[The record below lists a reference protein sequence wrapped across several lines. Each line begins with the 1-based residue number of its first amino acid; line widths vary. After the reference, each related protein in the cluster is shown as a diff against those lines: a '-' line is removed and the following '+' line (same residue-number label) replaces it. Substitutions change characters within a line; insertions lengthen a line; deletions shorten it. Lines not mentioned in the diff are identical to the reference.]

1 MSSDADSPRQRTVAE
16 LLAAHG
22 GDTAVTGRRAR
33 RRAAE
38 DAADGAPAVV
48 EAPPVS
54 PAPANGNPANGNPAS
69 GNPTSGNPP
78 TATLPT
84 GTTATAARPPIATA
98 APSRRSTGPWR
109 ATAPPSATRSSTA
122 ARTRAATPTPPPTLP
137 TATAQ
142 AAGNGG
148 PVRGGDGP
156 GAPYVNGDTYSGP
169 RPGAPYVNGSAD
181 TTYSGPS
188 PRAGGELPN
197 GGRPDAGP
205 YVNGNG
211 GPRGSRGAPD
221 PRTAQRNPRPGTGRP
236 DDLAAAP
243 ESDAPFVNGGGYV
256 ESETTRSAPWTPD
269 RSVLREP
276 VPRDIDA
283 PTVGQAEPWSPPSAE
298 QARAR
303 PTEEMPRLRSDRT
316 PMLDPGMTGPI
327 DMHRL
332 PPADDLDEGPSTAVG
347 MAPVGAEEWHRER
360 TGRRRAGRDA
370 GPAVE
375 PGDPFESFDDPPA
388 GLDDEPGRRRTS
400 PDVGKSPGQAWAAVV
415 AQWIAGAIGG
425 AALWVGFRF
434 LWRDLPVVALAAAAL
449 VTVGLVLVVRAL
461 MHNDDRRTTLFAV
474 LVGLLLTVSPA
485 LLVLLGR

>member
-54 PAPANGNPANGNPAS
+54 PAPQPPATENPANGSAVNGNYSNGAPAPYRNAGPAPS
-69 GNPTSGNPP
+69 ANGASYGAPVGDPFINGG
-78 TATLPT
+78 ADPT
-84 GTTATAARPPIATA
+84 GESYAAHTPD
-98 APSRRSTGPWR
+98 GPY
-109 ATAPPSATRSSTA
+109 ANG
-122 ARTRAATPTPPPTLP
+122 
-137 TATAQ
+137 
-142 AAGNGG
+142 AGQYVNGG

-156 GAPYVNGDTYSGP
+156 GAPYVNGNVNGDTTYGGP
-169 RPGAPYVNGSAD
+169 RPGAPYANGSTD
-181 TTYSGPS
+181 TTYSGP
-188 PRAGGELPN
+188 PTRAGDVPGA
-197 GGRPDAGP
+197 RPDAGP
-205 YVNGNG
+205 YGNGNG
-211 GPRGSRGAPD
+211 NGNGSPRGGRGASD
-221 PRTAQRNPRPGTGRP
+221 PRTA
-236 DDLAAAP
+236 
-243 ESDAPFVNGGGYV
+243 
-256 ESETTRSAPWTPD
+256 APWTPD

-276 VPRDIDA
+276 VPRDIDG
-283 PTVGQAEPWSPPSAE
+283 PTDGRAEPWSPPSAE

-327 DMHRL
+327 DMQRL
-332 PPADDLDEGPSTAVG
+332 PQADDLDEGPSTAVG
-347 MAPVGAEEWHRER
+347 MAPVGAEDWHRER
-360 TGRRRAGRDA
+360 TGRRRAGRDDA
-370 GPAVE
+370 PAADAS
-375 PGDPFESFDDPPA
+375 DPFESFADPPA
-388 GLDDEPGRRRTS
+388 GLDDEPGRRRSS
-400 PDVGKSPGQAWAAVV
+400 PDVGKSAGQAWAAVV

>member
-48 EAPPVS
+48 DAPVGNPVPQPAANGNAANGSSANGNYGNGAQAPYRNGS
-54 PAPANGNPANGNPAS
+54 PAPSVNGAEGYGGDPFINGGVDPAYVAPVNDNRGAPYVNGSADPMGAPDGPYANG
-69 GNPTSGNPP
+69 
-78 TATLPT
+78 
-84 GTTATAARPPIATA
+84 
-98 APSRRSTGPWR
+98 
-109 ATAPPSATRSSTA
+109 
-122 ARTRAATPTPPPTLP
+122 
-137 TATAQ
+137 
-142 AAGNGG
+142 AGGRYVNGG
-148 PVRGGDGP
+148 AVRGGDGP
-156 GAPYVNGDTYSGP
+156 GAPYVNGNGDTTYSGP
-169 RPGAPYVNGSAD
+169 RPGAPNA
-181 TTYSGPS
+181 
-188 PRAGGELPN
+188 N
-197 GGRPDAGP
+197 RPDAGP

-211 GPRGSRGAPD
+211 APRGNRGAPA
-221 PRTAQRNPRPGTGRP
+221 PRSASRNPRRGAGLP
-236 DDLAAAP
+236 DEFGQSVP
-243 ESDAPFVNGGGYV
+243 ESDAPFVNGGAVYADTEAITSRG
-256 ESETTRSAPWTPD
+256 APWTPD

-276 VPRDIDA
+276 VPRDLDA
-283 PTVGQAEPWSPPSAE
+283 PAEPWSPPSAE

-327 DMHRL
+327 DMQRL
-332 PPADDLDEGPSTAVG
+332 PQADDLDEGPSTAVG
-347 MAPVGAEEWHRER
+347 MAPVGAEDWHRER
-360 TGRRRAGRDA
+360 TGRRRSGSDA
-370 GPAVE
+370 GPPTEASA
-375 PGDPFESFDDPPA
+375 DPLSSFDDPPA
-388 GLDDEPGRRRTS
+388 GLDEEPGRRRTS
-400 PDVGKSPGQAWAAVV
+400 PDVGKSTGQAWAAVV

-485 LLVLLGR
+485 ILVLLGR

>member
-1 MSSDADSPRQRTVAE
+1 MRPRTRRTGLRPSS
-16 LLAAHG
+16 
-22 GDTAVTGRRAR
+22 RRPPSAPHPPAR
-33 RRAAE
+33 
-38 DAADGAPAVV
+38 
-48 EAPPVS
+48 S
-54 PAPANGNPANGNPAS
+54 PANGNPANGNAAS
-69 GNPTSGNPP
+69 GNYGNGGPAPYRNGSPVPPVNGSVESYGAPVGDPFINGGADPSGDPY
-78 TATLPT
+78 
-84 GTTATAARPPIATA
+84 A
-98 APSRRSTGPWR
+98 APD
-109 ATAPPSATRSSTA
+109 APYGNGAGGRY
-122 ARTRAATPTPPPTLP
+122 
-137 TATAQ
+137 
-142 AAGNGG
+142 GNGG

-197 GGRPDAGP
+197 GSRPDAGP
-205 YVNGNG
+205 YVNGGLPDAGPYSNGNG

-221 PRTAQRNPRPGTGRP
+221 PRTAQRNPRPGTDQP
-236 DDLAAAP
+236 DDLATAP

-298 QARAR
+298 QARVR